1 MVPFVSPKKGELII
15 MDNERSIAGVYIRV
29 STEDQAREGFSL
41 GEQEEKLLQLCKFK
55 GYEVFKIYK
64 DAGISAKDMEHRPA
78 FQEMLSDMKKGKINY
93 IVAYK
98 LDRVTRSVRDLE
110 ELISLLEQYNC
121 YLVCDR
127 DDVNTSS
134 ANGKFFVRMLTVL
147 SQLEIEIVSERTK
160 FGLNGAIKSSHLP
173 GIVPLGYKKDENKK
187 TIIDET
193 TKPIIER
200 IFKMYL
206 EGKSFQQISNIFNE
220 EKVLHPKPWK
230 DTTIQKIIDNKIYM
244 GDYEQYKRIAK
255 KEKKEPI
262 IYMNVVEPII
272 SRAMWE
278 ECQHQKEKNQRTYT
292 RDRVYMFFQKI
303 KCPTCDRIM
312 KCKGSGGK
320 KKKYMYYTCE
330 KCRLNYREDKIEELL
345 SNFIYDLVE
354 YDMAVKKYY
363 LPILA
368 DNKPTKTDDIDKEI
382 NQLEKQK
389 ERIKKA
395 YMSGIVEMEDF
406 SEDYKLIEDKLE
418 ILAQKKNEILDLD
431 NISFSPQQLMADRDI
446 ERETMIR
453 LDTLNSVVKTNW
465 ESKSKEEKQEFI
477 SKLVESIIITKNTKN
492 ELHIEKIN
500 FRKSFMDMLI
510 KLVEKGVFDV
520 LVPCEINGKD
530 DVILGTGNINNSQVQ
545 EYLDRLNEYY
555 ETNFYQ
561 IYEKVDEE
569 TGNIIGEFTP
579 KNNEKIIRILPI
591 SPTESTTKSPITKN
605 DINPKYGIVTYNPT
619 KPKKKTVNGVDTY
632 AT

>member
-1 MVPFVSPKKGELII
+1 MI
-15 MDNERSIAGVYIRV
+15 MDNERSIAAVYIRV

-41 GEQEEKLLQLCKFK
+41 GEQKEKLLQLCAFK
-55 GYEVFKIYK
+55 GYEVFKIYE

-110 ELISLLEQYNC
+110 ELISVLEQYNC
-121 YLVCDR
+121 FLVCDR
-127 DDVNTSS
+127 DDVNTST
-134 ANGKFFVRMLTVL
+134 ANGRFFVRMLTVL

-160 FGLNGAIKSSHLP
+160 FGLNGAIKSGHLP
-173 GIVPLGYKKDENKK
+173 GVLALGYKKDGNKK

-193 TKPIIER
+193 TKPVIER

-220 EKVLHPKPWK
+220 EELLKPKKWK
-230 DTTIQKIIDNKIYM
+230 DTTIQKIIDNKLYM

-255 KEKKEPI
+255 NENIKPV

-292 RDRVYMFFQKI
+292 RDRVYLFFQKI
-303 KCPTCDRIM
+303 KCPTCGRIM

-330 KCRLNYREDKIEELL
+330 KCHLNFREDKIEELL
-345 SNFIYDLVE
+345 SNFIYDMVE
-354 YDMAVKKYY
+354 YDMAVKKYF

-368 DNKPTKTDDIDKEI
+368 DHKPIKTEDIDKEI
-382 NQLEKQK
+382 RQLEKQK

-418 ILAQKKNEILDLD
+418 ILEQKKNESLDLD
-431 NISFSPQQLMADRDI
+431 NMTFSPQQLMADRDI

-453 LDTLNSVVKTNW
+453 LDILNSVVKTTW
-465 ESKSKEEKQEFI
+465 ENKSKEEKQEFI
-477 SKLVESIIITKNTKN
+477 SKLVESVIITKDTNN
-492 ELHIEKIN
+492 ELHVEKIN
-500 FRKSFMDMLI
+500 FRKSFIDMLS
-510 KLVEKGVFDV
+510 KLFGKGILDV
-520 LVPCEINGKD
+520 LVPVEINGKEEF
-530 DVILGTGNINNSQVQ
+530 ILGTGNITDSQVQ

-555 ETNFYQ
+555 ETKFYQ

-569 TGNIIGEFTP
+569 TGNIIGEFIP
-579 KNNEKIIRILPI
+579 KKDEKIIRILPI
-591 SPTESTTKSPITKN
+591 SSNKSSTKSPITKD
-605 DINPKYGIVTYNPT
+605 DIDTKYGIVTYNPNM
-619 KPKKKTVNGVDTY
+619 PKEKVLEGTCDY
-632 AT
+632 ATS